1 MLKKWLFDLS
11 FLYQD
16 RFQIIL
22 LNIKMTKYLIFFL
35 LISNP
40 AYAYLDPGTGSLIL
54 YFIMGLFATVIFY
67 FKWIIYKIREFLI
80 GNSSKIKIKNSDK
93 IDILF
98 YSEGGQYWNVFK
110 PIIEELEK
118 KKLKVSITLT
128 KKMTQQ

>member
-1 MLKKWLFDLS
+1 
-11 FLYQD
+11 
-16 RFQIIL
+16 
-22 LNIKMTKYLIFFL
+22 MTKYLIFFL